1 MRRYIFLILTSTLF
15 FACKT
20 KDNNYEFELGQYVQ
34 KQILTSGK
42 ITDTLFSSSV
52 IIYLPA
58 GYNENDESVKYP
70 IIYFLHPF
78 GANYIYYKSV
88 YDLGTLMS
96 YLVSKGEIEPA
107 ILVFVN
113 GRNIFGGSFYVNSQD
128 PANKLNV
135 YGKYEDYI
143 IEEVIPQ
150 VENVH
155 LNKNKLNG
163 KRYIAGYSMGGYGS
177 VWLGLNYSKLF
188 NKVASIS
195 GPLGFSIFTQ
205 PEAQNLILQIL
216 KAENAGFG
224 NRLPLGFDTLAQT
237 LGSKKLFTTFI
248 VALSAA
254 FSPKYGSCADFI
266 NPDSIKYIYITHNI
280 GSNCIGF
287 RLPLYKDLSSTN
299 NSVLSL
305 WLSKDP
311 LSVFV
316 FNAPIIDTVIKND
329 VKFYISVG
337 RGGDTLEAVIYRMD
351 SVFVSFMKQ
360 RYSQRNKD
368 PNEYIYYN
376 VISGSTDP
384 FGFPATHNQYVYTE
398 LSEVLKFF
406 LKK

>member
-1 MRRYIFLILTSTLF
+1 MRRYIFLILTSALF

-20 KDNNYEFELGQYVQ
+20 KENNYEFEIGQYIE

-42 ITDTLFSSSV
+42 ITDTLFSSTV
-52 IIYLPA
+52 MIYLPA
-58 GYNENDESVKYP
+58 GYNDADESVKYP
-70 IIYFLHPF
+70 IVYFLHPF
-78 GANYIYYKSV
+78 GGSYIYYKSV

-113 GRNIFGGSFYVNSQD
+113 GRNPFGGSFYVNSKD
-128 PANKLNV
+128 TANNLNV

-177 VWLGLNYSKLF
+177 MWLGLNYSRLF

-195 GPLGFSIFTQ
+195 GPLGFMAFIQ
-205 PEAQNLILQIL
+205 PEAQNVVLQLL
-216 KAENAGFG
+216 KSENADFG

-237 LGSKKLFTTFI
+237 LGSKKIFTTFV

-254 FSPKYGSCADFI
+254 FSPKSDNCANFI
-266 NPDSIKYIYITHNI
+266 HPDSIKYIYITHKI
-280 GSNCIGF
+280 GSNCFGF
-287 RLPLYKDLSSTN
+287 RLPLYKDLSSAN

-311 LSVFV
+311 LTMFV
-316 FNAPIIDTVIKND
+316 FNAPIIDTIIKNN

-337 RGGDTLEAVIYRMD
+337 NGGDPLEAVIYKMD
-351 SVFVSFMKQ
+351 SALVSYMREK
-360 RYSQRNKD
+360 YTQRNKNPD
-368 PNEYIYYN
+368 EYIYYN

-398 LSEVLKFF
+398 LRKVLEFF